1 MIATASTLHAARIHI
16 TLPPA
21 QKRFQTVFTGL
32 ELSTGEVPPP
42 DPSAAGATAAPLL
55 SGGLAAGGFVAC
67 PSAVKAIRKTA
78 IPANVAGGNRTPQR
92 RRATLRGW
100 RVMRMT
106 TFPIQNPKSK
116 IQNRVMTR

>member
-32 ELSTGEVPPP
+32 ALSTGDVPAA
-42 DPSAAGATAAPLL
+42 PSPAGAATAAPLL
-55 SGGLAAGGFVAC
+55 SGALAAGGFVAC

-92 RRATLRGW
+92 RRPTLCGW
-100 RVMRMT
+100 RFMRMAT
-106 TFPIQNPKSK
+106 SQ
-116 IQNRVMTR
+116 